1 MKINSAGSS
10 ASRNIALPALLL
22 AVVLAVLFWRSF
34 LPDYVHFSNDGP
46 LGAQNV
52 DYAKLPGA
60 ASGQWDDLNDTGSN
74 AGPYSPSPSPVLKA
88 LLGPVGYAKFYQPI
102 ALFILGLGA
111 LTFFRSLK
119 LSPLAATLGALAML
133 LNTGYFAGACW
144 GIASLEIA
152 IGFDFLALALI
163 VANRNEKPWHIRWT
177 RLALAGLCVGVNVM
191 EAADVGA
198 LCSMFVA
205 AFMVFKAFAEEDVPV
220 FKKVIRSVVR
230 VAVVAI
236 FAGFIATQTVVSLVS
251 TNIEG
256 VAGTAQDT
264 DAKAKQ
270 WDWATQWSLPK
281 LETLGIVVPG
291 LFGYRQDT
299 PNNMLPALQ
308 DTYRGGVYWGGMGR
322 SPALDRYFDGGSQGE
337 QPPGMMRFGYAGY
350 YCGILVVLAAFW
362 AIVQS
367 FRRQN
372 SPFSAAQ
379 TKFIWFWLAV
389 VAISLPLAWGRFAP
403 FSKTSN
409 DLMFYALLYH
419 LPYFSTIRSPSK
431 FLVFFLWALPVLFAY
446 GIHALNCRY
455 LASETVKPAQKKA
468 VPRKWDAFDRK
479 WVFACAGIFG
489 ASVVGWLVFSGKEA
503 DFIQYLHKV
512 GFGDEDYARQMA
524 AFCLG
529 QVGWFLVIFAMALV
543 LLTLITAGYF
553 SGPRARLG
561 GILLG
566 ALLIFDLGRANL
578 PFIIH
583 WNYKQKY
590 EVGTLNPV
598 EKFLSEKS
606 YEHRVVGLPFGSQ
619 QQLRGYDNYFGGMG
633 GIYSIEWTQQHF
645 PYYNI
650 QCLDVIQM
658 PRTTESLQAYLEAF
672 SPSGTLDSLPLLA
685 RHWELTNT
693 RYLLGAMVTTL
704 PNGNVDTLSFLN
716 GAFDPKLKRFRIAK
730 RFDIVA
736 KPGIAQPSGLEELTA
751 QTNDTGDLAVFD
763 FTGALPRVKLYTDW
777 QTNSSDMLKNFS
789 TNNLS
794 AEDLHIFGEAG
805 TNGFLTLKKLA
816 SPSFDPQQTVLL
828 DAPLPEGNPSG
839 STNQNSGTVEFYS
852 YSPEHI
858 VFAANAVAPS
868 VLLLNDKYDP
878 NWHVTVDGKPA
889 NLLRCNFMMRGV
901 FLPSGAHTVKFDFSL
916 TNKPLYVTLT
926 AMGLGLCLVIFLVIA
941 LKRESSAKR

>member
-1 MKINSAGSS
+1 M
-10 ASRNIALPALLL
+10 LLL
-22 AVVLAVLFWRSF
+22 AGVLAVLFWRSF
-34 LPDYVHFSNDGP
+34 MPDYVHFSNDGP

-60 ASGQWDDLNDTGSN
+60 ASGQWDDLNDTGFN
-74 AGPYSPSPSPVLKA
+74 AGPYSPGPSPVLKA
-88 LLGPVGYAKFYQPI
+88 LLGPVGYSKFYAPV

-111 LTFFRSLK
+111 LTFFRALKFSSL
-119 LSPLAATLGALAML
+119 ATVLGALAVM

-163 VANRNEKPWHIRWT
+163 VANRDETPWHIRWT

-198 LCSMFVA
+198 LCSLFVA
-205 AFMVFKAFAEEDVPV
+205 AFLVFKTFADENGPVVKNAF
-220 FKKVIRSVVR
+220 RSAVR

-256 VAGTAQDT
+256 VVGTAQDT

-291 LFGYRQDT
+291 LFGYRGDT
-299 PNNMLPALQ
+299 PNEMQPKSLAEA
-308 DTYRGGVYWGGMGR
+308 YRGGVYWGGMGR
-322 SPALDRYFDGGSQGE
+322 SPVLDRYFDSGSQGE
-337 QPPGMMRFGYAGY
+337 EPQGMMRFGYAGY
-350 YCGILVVLAAFW
+350 YCGILVALVAFW
-362 AIVQS
+362 AVVQS

-379 TKFIWFWLAV
+379 KKFIWFWLAV
-389 VAISLPLAWGRFAP
+389 VVISLPLAWGRFAP

-431 FLVFFLWALPVLFAY
+431 FLVFFLCALPVLFAY
-446 GIHALNCRY
+446 GIHALNRRY
-455 LASETVKPAQKKA
+455 LEIEPVKPTQKKA
-468 VPRKWDAFDRK
+468 VARKWDAFDRK

-489 ASVVGWLVFSGKEA
+489 ASVVGWLVFSMKQA
-503 DFIQYLHKV
+503 DFVLYLQKV
-512 GFGDEDYARQMA
+512 GFPDEDTAARIGTASSNQIA
-524 AFCLG
+524 TFCLG
-529 QVGWFLVIFAMALV
+529 QVGWFLVIFAIAIV
-543 LLTLITAGYF
+543 LLTLVIAGYF

-566 ALLIFDLGRANL
+566 TLLVFDLGRANL

-583 WNYKQKY
+583 WNYKLKY
-590 EVGTLNPV
+590 EVGSLNPV

-606 YEHRVVGLPFGSQ
+606 YEHRVVGLPFGAP
-619 QQLRGYDNYFGGMG
+619 QQLRGYDNNFGGNG
-633 GIYSIEWTQQHF
+633 GIYGIEWTQQHF

-658 PRTTESLQAYLEAF
+658 PRTTESLQTYLEAF
-672 SPSGTLDSLPLLA
+672 YPSGTLDSLQLFA

-704 PNGNVDTLSFLN
+704 QTGNVDTLSFLN
-716 GAFDPKLKRFRIAK
+716 GALDPKLKRFRIAK

-736 KPGIAQPSGLEELTA
+736 KPGINQPSGLEELTA
-751 QTNDTGDLAVFD
+751 QTNDDGDLAVFD
-763 FTGALPRVKLYTDW
+763 FTGALPRVKLYSNW
-777 QTNSSDMLKNFS
+777 QVNTNDQAVLKTLADLNFDPVKTVFVDTPQINLPSVS
-789 TNNLS
+789 TN
-794 AEDLHIFGEAG
+794 E
-805 TNGFLTLKKLA
+805 
-816 SPSFDPQQTVLL
+816 
-828 DAPLPEGNPSG
+828 
-839 STNQNSGTVEFYS
+839 NSGTVEFTS
-852 YSPEHI
+852 YAPEHI
-858 VFAANAVAPS
+858 AFAANAVTPS

-889 NLLRCNFMMRGV
+889 ELLRCNFMMRGV
-901 FLPSGAHTVKFDFSL
+901 YLQPGAHTVKFDFSL
-916 TNKPLYVTLT
+916 PNKPLYVTLT
-926 AMGLGLCLVIFLVIA
+926 AMGFGLCLIIFLVVA
-941 LKRESSAKR
+941 LKRESSVKR